1 MKVTLEQLRT
11 AGPCKEGYNRGVRLL
26 QGEPFTEE
34 DAYRTTYLGCDHDQP
49 IPLEEIADRLGLQE
63 ALWATRCLEGHDR
76 DLRLYGVWAV
86 REIQHLLKDP
96 RSWRVLDVAE
106 AFANGKATAEELE
119 EARADAYA
127 SAAAYVASDAAAPA
141 AYDAAY
147 RAYASAA
154 AYVAS
159 DAASA
164 AAYVAAPAAYAA
176 AYDDASAAASAASA
190 YAAYD
195 AALKAAEAK
204 QKAMFIKMC
213 RGEAPW
219 QVNH

>member
-11 AGPCKEGYNRGVRLL
+11 AGPCKEGYNRGIRLL
-26 QGEPFTEE
+26 QGEPFTKE
-34 DAYRTTYLGCDHDQP
+34 DRQRTTYLECDHALP
-49 IPLEEIADRLGLQE
+49 IPLEEIAERLGLQE

-96 RSWRVLDVAE
+96 RSWKVLDVAE
-106 AFANGKATAEELE
+106 AFANGEATAEELE
-119 EARADAYA
+119 EARADAYDA
-127 SAAAYVASDAAAPA
+127 YAAAYAAYRAYAAAAPA

-147 RAYASAA
+147 A
-154 AYVAS
+154 AYR
-159 DAASA
+159 
-164 AAYVAAPAAYAA
+164 AYAA
-176 AYDDASAAASAASA
+176 AYDDARA
-190 YAAYD
+190 
-195 AALKAAEAK
+195 AAEAK

-219 QVNH
+219 QTA

>member
-11 AGPCKEGYNRGVRLL
+11 AGACKEGYNRGIRLL

-96 RSWRVLDVAE
+96 RSRKVLDVAE
-106 AFANGKATAEELE
+106 AFANGEATAEELE
-119 EARADAYA
+119 EARADAYDA
-127 SAAAYVASDAAAPA
+127 YAAAY
-141 AYDAAY
+141 AAY
-147 RAYASAA
+147 R
-154 AYVAS
+154 
-159 DAASA
+159 
-164 AAYVAAPAAYAA
+164 AYAA
-176 AYDDASAAASAASA
+176 AYDDASAAASAA
-190 YAAYD
+190 AAYD
-195 AALKAAEAK
+195 DARAARAAAEAK

-219 QVNH
+219 QTA

>member
-11 AGPCKEGYNRGVRLL
+11 AGPCKEGYNRGIRLL
-26 QGEPFTEE
+26 QGEPFTKE
-34 DAYRTTYLGCDHDQP
+34 DRQRTTYLECDHALP
-49 IPLEEIADRLGLQE
+49 IPLEEIAERLGLQE

-76 DLRLYGVWAV
+76 DLRLYAVWAV

-96 RSWRVLDVAE
+96 RSWKVLDVAE
-106 AFANGKATAEELE
+106 AFANGEATAEELE

-127 SAAAYVASDAAAPA
+127 
-141 AYDAAY
+141 AY
-147 RAYASAA
+147 R
-154 AYVAS
+154 
-159 DAASA
+159 
-164 AAYVAAPAAYAA
+164 AYAA
-176 AYDDASAAASAASA
+176 AYDAY
-190 YAAYD
+190 YAAI
-195 AALKAAEAK
+195 AK

>member
-11 AGPCKEGYNRGVRLL
+11 AGACKEGYNRGVRLL
-26 QGEPFTEE
+26 QGKPFTKE
-34 DAYRTTYLGCDHDQP
+34 DRQRTTYLECDHDQP

-96 RSWRVLDVAE
+96 RSWKVLDVAE

-119 EARADAYA
+119 EAREDAY
-127 SAAAYVASDAAAPA
+127 AAAPA

-176 AYDDASAAASAASA
+176 AYDDASAAASAAYRA
-190 YAAYD
+190 VFART
-195 AALKAAEAK
+195 K
-204 QKAMFIKMC
+204 QKTMFIKMC